1 MGKYGKNRLPI
12 VKFSSH
18 CGQSIRGRLLRGYR
32 RKIGQLQLGRCRH
45 GDVSKLGLS
54 MLLESKIFFCCHVCK
69 KKTMRSLPK
78 FLGTYFSRLPQWMR
92 LCCAMLCQLT
102 SASMVVSTTINYRIQ
117 LSRSGCEGSPTTL
130 CIKFTL
136 PSPKWQS
143 QLLLRAVSRADSTKF
158 AQVLFTRVNILRWC
172 DMNTAPQRSWILSYW
187 LLIHIY
193 IIHI

>member
-69 KKTMRSLPK
+69 KKQTTRSLPK

-117 LSRSGCEGSPTTL
+117 LSRSGCEGSP
-130 CIKFTL
+130 
-136 PSPKWQS
+136 KWQS
-143 QLLLRAVSRADSTKF
+143 QLLLRAVSRADSTKL
-158 AQVLFTRVNILRWC
+158 AQVWFTRVNILRWC
-172 DMNTAPQRSWILSYW
+172 DMNTAPQRSWILSY
-187 LLIHIY
+187 
-193 IIHI
+193 

>member
-1 MGKYGKNRLPI
+1 MGKYGKNRLPV

-54 MLLESKIFFCCHVCK
+54 MLLESKIFFVVMFAK
-69 KKTMRSLPK
+69 KQTTRSLPK

-102 SASMVVSTTINYRIQ
+102 SASMVVSQWMRGISKVTKPTSPESSFKSGQHKIGSGFVYTGEYFEMMWYEHCSSKILDLIILIIN
-117 LSRSGCEGSPTTL
+117 
-130 CIKFTL
+130 
-136 PSPKWQS
+136 
-143 QLLLRAVSRADSTKF
+143 
-158 AQVLFTRVNILRWC
+158 
-172 DMNTAPQRSWILSYW
+172 
-187 LLIHIY
+187 IHNIY
-193 IIHI
+193 IINI

>member
-1 MGKYGKNRLPI
+1 MEAAALFVFHIARFFDGKIWKEPSPNSEVFQPLRTIHTRPVTPRLPSKDWPTSAGE
-12 VKFSSH
+12 V
-18 CGQSIRGRLLRGYR
+18 QARGCLKTGTVHAVGIENIFLLSC
-32 RKIGQLQLGRCRH
+32 LQ
-45 GDVSKLGLS
+45 
-54 MLLESKIFFCCHVCK
+54 

-136 PSPKWQS
+136 PSPK
-143 QLLLRAVSRADSTKF
+143 
-158 AQVLFTRVNILRWC
+158 
-172 DMNTAPQRSWILSYW
+172 
-187 LLIHIY
+187 
-193 IIHI
+193 